1 MRIALNRMTKKLLF
15 LWLICIFFLS
25 VFNVYAQDNK
35 ANELIDV
42 GASIYLK
49 GKTYS
54 DQSFAL
60 IGKSSAEAPVKLF
73 PCKNCHGMDGK
84 GRKEGG
90 IESPNITWR
99 YLTKPYLFQLPTG
112 RQRPSY
118 TIETFKRVLLTGVD
132 SAGQT
137 LSHTMPRYKLTDY
150 ELESLL
156 NFLQKIEVSV
166 PTGIDEGNIWV
177 GVNLSDNPKLK
188 SMNQAMKMVLNAY
201 FTDVNQSGGVYGRKV
216 RLVFRDDT
224 FFRNNPVFVILS
236 LKMENYLAR
245 NKDQQSGFQY
255 QESLPVIQL
264 FGHSTD
270 LRKRKNSFSL
280 YSKIDSSKL
289 STEALIKFS
298 KEKLGIPLKQ
308 MVFVTPD
315 ITENKLKAPELIGKW
330 LDENLQSSTALF
342 IEASDATVENLLDEL
357 NKKKTFP
364 ILLIQ
369 SSSKRLKTFNKLLKY
384 PAPVFAAMPPVPEF
398 ADENGIEEYNKLT
411 KQRKLSQHNF
421 MAQLWTLTIAKVI
434 HHALKEAG
442 RKLQQEKLV
451 KIIKTFYRFSTG
463 YGPPITFSANRRIGA
478 KGAAIVQLNPEIEIN
493 SITPVWISI
502 DF

>member
-1 MRIALNRMTKKLLF
+1 MRIVLNRIAKKFLF
-15 LWLICIFFLS
+15 LWLICLS
-25 VFNVYAQDNK
+25 SPLVSNLFAQDNN
-35 ANELIDV
+35 ANELIDI

-49 GKTYS
+49 GKTNS

-60 IGKSSAEAPVKLF
+60 IGKPPSKAPIKLF
-73 PCKNCHGMDGK
+73 PCKNCHGADGN

-90 IESPNITWR
+90 IESPNITWH

-112 RQRPSY
+112 RQRPAY
-118 TIETFKRVLLTGVD
+118 TEETFKRALFTGVD

-166 PTGIDEGNIWV
+166 PTGIDAENIWV
-177 GVNLSDNPKLK
+177 GVSFSDNPKL
-188 SMNQAMKMVLNAY
+188 STTNQVMKIVLNA
-201 FTDVNQSGGVYGRKV
+201 FFDDINQGGGVYGRKV
-216 RLVFRDDT
+216 RLIFSDDT
-224 FFRNNPVFVILS
+224 YFRNKPIFVMLDLRI
-236 LKMENYLAR
+236 EYYLTR
-245 NKDQQSGFQY
+245 NSSQQLGY
-255 QESLPVIQL
+255 QDLESLPVIKL
-264 FGHSTD
+264 FGNSTD

-289 STEALIKFS
+289 LTEALVKFS

-308 MVFVTPD
+308 MRFVTPELA
-315 ITENKLKAPELIGKW
+315 ENKLKTPELIGKW

-342 IEASDATVENLLDEL
+342 IEASDAIVESLLNEF
-357 NKKKTFP
+357 NKKGTFP

-369 SSSKRLKTFNKLLKY
+369 NSSKLLKTFNKLLKY

-398 ADENGIEEYNKLT
+398 ADENGIEEYNKLA
-411 KQRKLSQHNF
+411 KQRKLSRNNF
-421 MAQLWTLTIAKVI
+421 MAQLWTLTTAKVI

-442 RKLQQEKLV
+442 RTLQQEKLV
-451 KIIKTFYRFSTG
+451 KIIKTLYRFSTG

-478 KGAAIVQLNPEIEIN
+478 KGAAIIQLNPEIEIDVT
-493 SITPVWISI
+493 TPLWISI